1 MSHEDLYPSDLHL
14 KRPGDSCGHCACSS
28 SDSSLLCPCWVSNVL
43 ARPFCGG
50 HLEKAVVPWAKTS
63 HRTSPLFKYTEGMG
77 SSFIPNIH
85 PVFLNPSSFVPLLLL
100 HLWKIRHMGLHGE
113 AGWLTLFPYTVYFFS
128 VSLQLFP

>member
-1 MSHEDLYPSDLHL
+1 M
-14 KRPGDSCGHCACSS
+14 
-28 SDSSLLCPCWVSNVL
+28 
-43 ARPFCGG
+43 
-50 HLEKAVVPWAKTS
+50 EKAVVPWAKTS